1 MSHSPPAQ
9 ASSKTPE
16 PAQSEAPPPWHAPC
30 QLPGSE
36 DPYKTLQ
43 AHRTRAHQ
51 LRMTLHAADHYVA
64 LDRTDSRP
72 DDHATA
78 AWLLSCGLDL
88 AAELSVGLDR
98 LEQRLRKAG
107 GWATFRRAVSGMRT
121 TACQMHAVLRANT
134 HFIARQGPDNQ
145 EVSAWLLG
153 TARTLAQ
160 RIATELDDYSRGPG
174 LCTTASGGLNGLDID
189 IGRRSAFGQS
199 SPGK

>member
-1 MSHSPPAQ
+1 M
-9 ASSKTPE
+9 
-16 PAQSEAPPPWHAPC
+16 
-30 QLPGSE
+30 PGGE

-98 LEQRLRKAG
+98 LDQRLRKAG
-107 GWATFRRAVSGMRT
+107 GWATFRRAVSSMRT

-145 EVSAWLLG
+145 EVSTWLLG
-153 TARTLAQ
+153 TARTLSQ
-160 RIATELDDYSRGPG
+160 RIAAELDDYSRSASTN
-174 LCTTASGGLNGLDID
+174 TTGHGALTGLDID
-189 IGRRSAFGQS
+189 VGRRSAFGTS
-199 SPGK
+199 LPGA